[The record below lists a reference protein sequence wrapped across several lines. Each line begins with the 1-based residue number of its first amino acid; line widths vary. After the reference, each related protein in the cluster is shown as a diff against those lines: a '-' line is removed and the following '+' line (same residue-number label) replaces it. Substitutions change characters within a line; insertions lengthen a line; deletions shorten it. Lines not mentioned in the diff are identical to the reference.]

1 MPPSRQARSAQNRQ
15 KDRLA
20 IAAVEKHRIRRR
32 RRIIAS
38 VVGAVL
44 VAGLVVAAI
53 ATRPSGKKVQVSAGT
68 TPNANNATS
77 VPPTTVMASAKGKK
91 CVTLK
96 DKLPKDAPNVPI
108 LPGAP
113 PKTLVIRDLKQG
125 TGKVVPKGAT
135 VTVGYVGVACST
147 GKIFDSSYSRGQD
160 ATFPL
165 SGVIPGW
172 TNGIPGMKVGGVR
185 MLVIPS
191 DQAYGSQGSPP
202 AIAPDEALYFVITMK
217 SFTPA
222 GTPTT
227 T

>member
-1 MPPSRQARSAQNRQ
+1 VTR
-15 KDRLA
+15 KDA
-20 IAAVEKHRIRRR
+20 
-32 RRIIAS
+32 
-38 VVGAVL
+38 
-44 VAGLVVAAI
+44 
-53 ATRPSGKKVQVSAGT
+53 
-68 TPNANNATS
+68 
-77 VPPTTVMASAKGKK
+77 
-91 CVTLK
+91 
-96 DKLPKDAPNVPI
+96 LPKNAPDVPI

-135 VTVGYVGVACST
+135 VTVNYIGIACSS
-147 GKIFDSSYSRGQD
+147 GHIFDSSWSRGQP

-172 TNGIPGMKVGGVR
+172 TQGIPGMRVGGER
-185 MLVIPS
+185 MLVIPPAL
-191 DQAYGSQGSPP
+191 AYQSQGSPP
-202 AIAPDEALYFVITMK
+202 LIAPDETLYFVINMN